1 MKLDEGLDAET
12 LAAAIGERVRA
23 FREEHRLSQGD
34 IAERTGI
41 QRGQV
46 CRYEAGKKVP
56 SPKCLGV
63 LLARFM
69 DVTVDWL
76 LFGEDDPKVLVRDR
90 LLLQR
95 FVAAQ
100 DLAPAERR
108 QGPPAREDRVGQDRS
123 RVPVDV
129 KSPPSNGRA

>member
-1 MKLDEGLDAET
+1 MKFDEGLDNET
-12 LAAAIGERVRA
+12 LAAAIGERLRA
-23 FREEHRLSQGD
+23 FREEHSLSQGD

-46 CRYEAGKKVP
+46 CRYESGKKVP

-63 LLARFM
+63 LARFM

-100 DLAPAERR
+100 DLAP
-108 QGPPAREDRVGQDRS
+108 EDRRTILELLDALLMNAGKDQRREKVG
-123 RVPVDV
+123 
-129 KSPPSNGRA
+129 